1 MASTVFGGATSGFEV
16 HYGAFNGSYHCGL
29 LGSTVW
35 VTVCWIYHSVA
46 FEVSHQHR
54 GCLFEDWEL

>member
-46 FEVSHQHR
+46 FEVSHQH
-54 GCLFEDWEL
+54 